1 MLHTSRMTERMS
13 RRRWIA
19 LCEGLP
25 HATHDIKWKKNLVYS
40 VGQKMF
46 ACFSAEGGP
55 GVSFKT
61 TPEDFLRLTKIAG
74 VIPAPY
80 AARFH
85 WVYVQR
91 DDALPADAV
100 CDLIRESRRIVL
112 DALPARLR
120 TALAG
125 NAKPQA
131 KTSARRKVTRKNRV
145 GDAPRRSR
153 RA

>member
-1 MLHTSRMTERMS
+1 MHMS

-25 HATHDIKWKKNLVYS
+25 HATRDIKWKKDLVFS
-40 VGQKMF
+40 VGAKMF
-46 ACFSAEGGP
+46 ACFDVEGGP

-61 TPEDFLRLTKIAG
+61 TPAEFARLTRTPG
-74 VIPAPY
+74 VVPAPY

-85 WVYVQR
+85 WVLVQR
-91 DDALPADAV
+91 NDALPADAV